1 MNANL
6 MCNRGIDLTHG
17 SRSRLTRAD
26 PVLSQNFPQK
36 SLTVIELAFLLQPDS
51 SQAFRQVC
59 CKPQLKTKCRYL

>member
-1 MNANL
+1 MW
-6 MCNRGIDLTHG
+6 NRGIHPIDG
-17 SRSRLTRAD
+17 SRSRLTRAG

-51 SQAFRQVC
+51 SHAFRYLQVC